1 VTEFQHVFL
10 AGNTTATVRY
20 DSIGIGI
27 GIGIP
32 ATATLKQ
39 HRAAGFNALS
49 H

>member
-27 GIGIP
+27 GIP